1 MNNDQKLSTVFS
13 LVMVLAT
20 VTLGWISFSDRIGPR
35 VADSR
40 TWSPVPTAEQ
50 DVVARLW
57 EDPLQAVQMELSQH
71 EKKADAVS
79 LFGKS
84 ERPDEAHAT
93 SALAAK
99 IEKIAVQKKITL
111 LVIPIPDTPFPDDLE
126 VRLRL
131 RYAVQLALAEED
143 YTPEKRNHIGYFKF
157 PAESRAAYIPYE
169 SFEARAAS
177 TSDHQDPAAFVLWLP
192 ESLLTDD
199 PLLTLSKLCQSLCP
213 EPLATDKL
221 SGLFVIGPRASDTL
235 KQMISSAEKTP
246 DDLAGKPAGATALL
260 APLRGK
266 LAIFSPQA
274 TTPDPILNLAHK
286 DKWEDAREDFSE
298 KLYKKLEP
306 DDRRTEKPWRYF
318 YNFVATDDQL
328 TDVLAVELALRG
340 LDLTEND
347 KILVMAETDTS
358 YGRSLP
364 AALEA
369 SLESYRRAGIG
380 YYKTGITS
388 STTPELLSH
397 YVKIMT
403 SPPPMN
409 PGAALRIYRYL
420 RGLDQQKGQDTNVN
434 SPARPNTKSP
444 EDLLSEALRK
454 RGSMALGES
463 QLDYA
468 ERLAENIKRSPDLG
482 NIKAVGVLGTDIYDK
497 LILLRSL
504 RPKFPGAIFF
514 TTDLDA
520 RMWHPDH
527 LSFTRNMVVA
537 SAYDI
542 DLEHLSYRSNGLADP
557 LSAATLAP
565 FRDGYQVAVFR
576 ACRAALRKARGDD
589 SVVDPP
595 PKPRVFEIGKNGP
608 VPLTEARQP
617 HHGPFAAA
625 VIKAVDQRWPR
636 FASQQIIGFWWLAG
650 ALALALVSWAAR
662 ERLKYKT
669 GSDNPSDIAR
679 AFGSKSTACAA
690 VSAILLGAFWF
701 LAQSWAQLP
710 GGEPWAWSDGVSIWP
725 TEWLRLVIVCSVV
738 TTLAWAWRHFTK
750 SRDGLIRDYFE
761 GESLETRWDGWKRW
775 DGLRNKWPSRSKKQA
790 QDRVSASKVF
800 QIYLSKAQWECR
812 AARVAVATLSYAC
825 AIVGLIYIIDGQ
837 FPDLPHIRGEVARWM
852 DLRISI
858 VSALAVIALLYYV
871 LDAVWLSAYLFKG
884 ICGPVTKWP
893 DALIRQMNERFR
905 VNEEDLSGYLDV
917 KFAAEKSSE
926 VGKLVFFPFVVQFL
940 WILSRNSY
948 FDHWSWPPTL
958 ISVFVCNML
967 LACAAWS
974 VLRRA
979 AKTIRSEALVRLER
993 ALDQARRESNGV
1005 GELVFSQPTGGTMKP
1020 SGGVPLSENMG
1031 ESETNAAN
1039 AEQGASNP
1047 QNDVEKSSKTAVM
1060 STDSRPTLPNEHLS
1074 KKERYHDLLI
1084 LQRLIKRESRGAY
1097 AQFFQDP
1104 ALIAMVLPTGVC
1116 GILIVLF
1123 RALFGTG

>member
-40 TWSPVPTAEQ
+40 TWSHVPTAEQ

-57 EDPLQAVQMELSQH
+57 EDPLQAVQTELSGHQ
-71 EKKADAVS
+71 KKTDAV
-79 LFGKS
+79 FAPEKS
-84 ERPDEAHAT
+84 ERPDDAHAT

-99 IEKIAVQKKITL
+99 IEEMAAQKKVTL
-111 LVIPIPDTPFPDDLE
+111 LIIPIPDTPFPDDLE

-131 RYAVQLALAEED
+131 RYAVQLALAEEE

-157 PAESRAAYIPYE
+157 PARNRVAYIPYE

-177 TSDHQDPAAFVLWLP
+177 VSGHHYPTTFVLWLP
-192 ESLLTDD
+192 ESLLADD
-199 PLLTLSKLCQSLCP
+199 PLRTLSTLCRSLCP

-221 SGLFVIGPRASDTL
+221 TGLFVIGPRASDTL
-235 KQMISSAEKTP
+235 KQMISSAEKSPEDFTP
-246 DDLAGKPAGATALL
+246 TVNPL

-286 DKWEDAREDFSE
+286 NKWEDAREDFSD

-306 DDRRTEKPWRYF
+306 DDRRTEKSWRYF

-340 LDLTEND
+340 LDLRTEND

-364 AALEA
+364 AALET

-388 STTPELLSH
+388 STTPELLSQ
-397 YVKIMT
+397 YVNIMN
-403 SPPPMN
+403 PPQPMN

-420 RGLDQQKGQDTNVN
+420 RGLDQQKGQDTNVS
-434 SPARPNTKSP
+434 SPARTNAKSP

-482 NIKAVGVLGTDIYDK
+482 NIKAVGVLGADIYDK

-542 DLEHLSYRSNGLADP
+542 NLGHHTRRANGLVDL

-589 SVVDPP
+589 GAIDPP
-595 PKPRVFEIGKNGP
+595 PRPRVFEIGKNGP
-608 VPLTEARQP
+608 VLLTEASEP
-617 HHGPFAAA
+617 THGPFATA

-636 FASQQIIGFWWLAG
+636 FSSQQIIGIWWLAG
-650 ALALALVSWAAR
+650 AFVLALVSWAAR

-669 GSDNPSDIAR
+669 GSESPSEIAR
-679 AFGSKSTACAA
+679 AFGIKGTVCAT
-690 VSAILLGAFWF
+690 VSAILLSAFWS

-738 TTLAWAWRHFTK
+738 TALVWAWRHFAT
-750 SRDGLIRDYFE
+750 SRGGLIRDYFE
-761 GESLETRWDGWKRW
+761 GERLETTWDGWKRW
-775 DGLRNKWPSRSKKQA
+775 EGVRNKWPSRFKKQA
-790 QDRVSASKVF
+790 QARVSATEVF

-858 VSALAVIALLYYV
+858 VSALAVMALLFYV

-893 DALIRQMNERFR
+893 DALITQSQERFK
-905 VNEEDLSGYLDV
+905 VSEDDLSGYLDV

-958 ISVFVCNML
+958 VAVFVCNML
-967 LACAAWS
+967 LACAAWA

-979 AKTIRSEALVRLER
+979 AKTIRSEALGRLER
-993 ALDQARRESNGV
+993 ALDQARRENEGA
-1005 GELVFSQPTGGTMKP
+1005 GELDSSHSTGGITKSSGRIPP
-1020 SGGVPLSENMG
+1020 SEDIN
-1031 ESETNAAN
+1031 ESKTNLTK
-1039 AEQGASNP
+1039 AEQGGSNS
-1047 QNDVEKSSKTAVM
+1047 QTEATKQSEAAVM
-1060 STDSRPTLPNEHLS
+1060 SADYRALVPEGQIG

-1123 RALFGTG
+1123 RALFGAD